1 MPCPARAG
9 EAHGAAADSSGVSA
23 AFTRRL
29 GPLMAVAAALFCL
42 SPGAVPLVAV
52 SRTAADAALARAS
65 AAAVR
70 GVVIAVSARRDPA
83 VDAVYTHVQLAV
95 SRAWGFPTP
104 PAAIELK
111 LLGGAEGHGALVVGG
126 QAQFAPGE
134 DVLVFLDVRPRDG
147 TLSVTGLERGKW
159 TMRDVAGQPL
169 TGSRSRHDALTATP
183 HDVVPADDLEALAT
197 LAGTSVTMP
206 ASARVTPAA
215 REAVPA
221 VAGANA
227 GTPAAA
233 RWHEADWGA
242 PVFVDS
248 MSSGHPLF
256 PGGGFAQLLRAIGLW
271 SGPSA
276 LRLLPGVIR
285 GPRCF
290 GNTEAADG
298 RVSVSYDD
306 PCDEIADTSPTL
318 ALGGAYH
325 SSADVRVVNG
335 QRFWKIT
342 KGVVVIDDARAKFT
356 SLSTGCY
363 EEILAHELGHAV
375 GLAHAAATPA
385 VMAPWL
391 APECVHRSESLPLQ
405 SPDLTALGSAYPAAT
420 PADGPPGTPA
430 GLTSIVTGSTVQLS
444 WLPTGA
450 TASSYQLLVGSVP
463 GATDLGV
470 FPAAAAGLV
479 ATGVSR
485 GVYYA
490 RVVAT
495 NAHGASAPSPDI
507 AVVVGDG
514 LPGVPVGLLAA
525 AGHTGDVRVLWQPPR
540 TGLPPTGYVLLVG
553 TAADRPTTRI
563 PTAQTVLDAHGVPSG
578 TYFVRAVAVNGAGA
592 GPASPEILVVVP

>member
-1 MPCPARAG
+1 MAHPGRDGEARA
-9 EAHGAAADSSGVSA
+9 AAADSSGVRA
-23 AFTRRL
+23 VLTRQL
-29 GPLMAVAAALFCL
+29 GPLVALAAAILCL
-42 SPGAVPLVAV
+42 APGTIRLDAVT
-52 SRTAADAALARAS
+52 RTAADAALARAS

-70 GVVIAVSARRDPA
+70 GVVIAVSTRRDPA
-83 VDAVYTHVQLAV
+83 VDTLYTHVQLAV
-95 SRAWGFPTP
+95 SRAWGFRAP
-104 PAAIELK
+104 PASIALK
-111 LLGGAEGHGALVVGG
+111 LLGGADGDRALVVGG
-126 QAQFAPGE
+126 QAHFAPGE

-159 TMRDVAGQPL
+159 TLDRG
-169 TGSRSRHDALTATP
+169 TGAAAAASRSLHDAPAAVAR
-183 HDVVPADDLEALAT
+183 DVVPAGDLEALAA
-197 LAGTSVTMP
+197 LAGTSVQLP
-206 ASARVTPAA
+206 ASARTTSLARDAVSAHIAA
-215 REAVPA
+215 DPL
-221 VAGANA
+221 
-227 GTPAAA
+227 AAPA

-248 MSSGHPLF
+248 MASGHPLF
-256 PGGGFAQLLRAIGLW
+256 PGGGFTQLLRAIGLW

-276 LRLLPGVIR
+276 LRLLPGTLR

-318 ALGGAYH
+318 AIGGAYY
-325 SSADVRVVNG
+325 SSRDVRVVLG
-335 QRFWKIT
+335 QTFWKIT
-342 KGVVVIDDARAKFT
+342 KGVVVLDNARAKF
-356 SLSTGCY
+356 SGLSTGCY
-363 EEILAHELGHAV
+363 EEVLAHELGHAV

-391 APECVHRSESLPLQ
+391 APECLHRTESLPLQ
-405 SPDLTALGSAYPAAT
+405 PPDRAALDAAYPAGV

-430 GLTSIVTGSTVQLS
+430 ALTSIVTGSTVQLS

-479 ATGVSR
+479 ATGVGR

-490 RVVAT
+490 RIVAT

-514 LPGVPVGLLAA
+514 LPGMPVGLLAA
-525 AGHTGDVRVLWQPPR
+525 AGQTGDVRVLWQPPR
-540 TGLPPTGYVLLVG
+540 TGPPPAGYVLLVG
-553 TAADRPTTRI
+553 TSADRPTTRI
-563 PTAQTVLDAHGVPSG
+563 PMAQTTLTAKGVASG
-578 TYFVRAVAVNGAGA
+578 TYFVRAVAVNAAGA
-592 GPASPEILVVVP
+592 GPASPEIVVIVP